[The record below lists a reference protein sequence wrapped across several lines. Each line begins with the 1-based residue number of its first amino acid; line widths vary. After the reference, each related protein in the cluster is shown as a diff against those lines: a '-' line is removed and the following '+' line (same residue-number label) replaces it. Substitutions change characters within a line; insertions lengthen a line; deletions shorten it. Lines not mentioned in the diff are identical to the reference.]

1 MVKSLKALQKIDP
14 EKLAKAI
21 EVDAGMPLPELRQ
34 ALEEASQVG
43 DPELDETWLN
53 FPPPDPDSSR

>member
-1 MVKSLKALQKIDP
+1 MVKSFKELQNIDT

-34 ALEEASQVG
+34 ALEEARQVG
-43 DPELDETWLN
+43 DPELDEAWLN
-53 FPPPDPDSSR
+53 FPGPDPDSSR